1 MSISI
6 KKFFD
11 SDLADDVRNQYID
24 ALRRG
29 KDSCDV
35 TKQLIIDFEVELL
48 DDDDAPIFWFSLAD
62 VQWDMGRLED
72 TVKHNALA
80 HIEKR
85 LESQGSQDNATACT
99 EMTIKALIGFRDKLS
114 SPQPSQ
120 KQIKQYRLY
129 HTAWKIGD
137 VFAYCLDCDAADY
150 LDYHNMYMYFV
161 VKGTDT
167 WHPGH
172 TIPVVYVYWVI
183 SKQLLSL
190 DQIQTRE
197 YLPQFYKPIAYENN
211 PAMSKK
217 YSLALICTSEKSIPK
232 KRLAYLGKI
241 ENIKF
246 IGSEDPSA
254 YHVAWKNFDKYMIE
268 NILSWD
274 ISKAMSIHEGNETD

>member
-11 SDLADDVRNQYID
+11 SDLADDVRNLYID

-62 VQWDMGRLED
+62 VQWDMGRLDEL
-72 TVKHNALA
+72 VKHNALY
-80 HIEKR
+80 HIEKE
-85 LESQGSQDNATACT
+85 LQSQRTPDK
-99 EMTIKALIGFRDKLS
+99 IIALIGLRDKLL
-114 SPQPSQ
+114 SPQSVM
-120 KQIKQYRLY
+120 KKVKQYRLY
-129 HTAWKIGD
+129 HTDWKIGD
-137 VFAYCLDCDAADY
+137 VFAYCLDSDGTDY
-150 LDYHNMYMYFV
+150 PDYHNMYMYFV

-172 TIPVVYVYWVI
+172 TIPVVYVYWTI
-183 SKQLLSL
+183 SKLLLSL
-190 DQIQTRE
+190 DQIQKHE

-217 YSLALICTSEKSIPK
+217 YSLALICTSARIIPK
-232 KRLAYLGKI
+232 KRLTYLGNI
-241 ENIKF
+241 ENIKM

-254 YHVAWKNFDKYMIE
+254 YHVTWKRFDKYMIE
-268 NILSWD
+268 NFLSWD
-274 ISKAMSIHEGNETD
+274 KHWT